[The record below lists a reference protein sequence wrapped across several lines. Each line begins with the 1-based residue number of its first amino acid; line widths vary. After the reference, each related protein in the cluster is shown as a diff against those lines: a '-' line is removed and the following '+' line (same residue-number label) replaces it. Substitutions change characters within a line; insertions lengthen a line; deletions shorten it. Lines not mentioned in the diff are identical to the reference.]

1 MHFIIELEREM
12 DCNFGE
18 YWSHDGTVTINLA
31 LIDSPYELI
40 SVILHE
46 ELHRCIEE
54 TGEVTSEKQDHYIIP
69 RLLF

>member
-1 MHFIIELEREM
+1 MIHFIVDKEQEIS
-12 DCNFGE
+12 GE
-18 YWSHDGTVTINLA
+18 YWTHDGIIVINLA

-40 SVILHE
+40 STLLHE

-54 TGEVTSEKQDHYIIP
+54 AGEVTTEKQDHYIIP

>member
-1 MHFIIELEREM
+1 MIHFIVDKEQEIS
-12 DCNFGE
+12 GE
-18 YWSHDGTVTINLA
+18 YWTHDGIIVINLA

-40 SVILHE
+40 STLLHE

-54 TGEVTSEKQDHYIIP
+54 ADEITTEKQDHYIIP

>member
-1 MHFIIELEREM
+1 MIHFIVDKEQEIS
-12 DCNFGE
+12 GE
-18 YWSHDGTVTINLA
+18 YWTHDGIIVINLA

-40 SVILHE
+40 STLLHE

-54 TGEVTSEKQDHYIIP
+54 SGEITSEKQDHYIIP